1 MENAT
6 TPHSEHIRSNLC
18 FGFCIT
24 PAFGIE
30 IISYAVH
37 SMNICHPA
45 NHIYKWA
52 TPMLRYH
59 LFLWAVL
66 ICSPVPAD
74 QRPNIIVIMVD
85 DMGWSDLGCYG
96 GEIDTPNIDS
106 LATDGLR
113 FTQFYNNSV
122 CGATR
127 ASLLTGLYCQQT
139 GHRGDRWNEPKD
151 FQKCVLISELLQTNG
166 YHTAMV
172 GKWQGRDLAV
182 QRGFDRF
189 FGPNCQGKISY
200 WNAVKANDFYLD
212 DQPWKFPEND
222 FFMTDVFNDYAVDF
236 LADAVKGDNPFF
248 LYVAYIAPHWPLH
261 ARDRDIATYRERY
274 RTKGWD
280 ECRQTRIAK
289 QHELGLLRRGYEPAS
304 PATSIH
310 KWTDDPHKEWQAER
324 MAAYAAQISNVDRG
338 VGRLLDVL
346 RNSDDGSNTLVLFLS
361 DNGAAPDGGLRLTT
375 SGFGFG
381 PKSNDGNWRADGAAI
396 KPGSGPD
403 LLPGPH
409 DTFAAYGLAWATTS
423 NTPLR
428 DTKQSAYEGGIRT
441 PLIARWPAV
450 IKKGGVLT
458 PQPGHVIDIMAT
470 TLDVA
475 GVEYPTIFQDR
486 RPIPMEGKTL
496 VPVFEGQE
504 RDGHDVLAWKCSRGR
519 AVRSGPWKLVRP
531 RDDRDWELY
540 NVIDDPGETNDL
552 AEQHPDRVE
561 RMTEQY
567 SAWRIHVGAQ

>member
-1 MENAT
+1 M
-6 TPHSEHIRSNLC
+6 P
-18 FGFCIT
+18 
-24 PAFGIE
+24 
-30 IISYAVH
+30 
-37 SMNICHPA
+37 
-45 NHIYKWA
+45 
-52 TPMLRYH
+52 RYY
-59 LFLWAVL
+59 LFLFVVVMCSAV
-66 ICSPVPAD
+66 SAD
-74 QRPNIIVIMVD
+74 QRPNIVVIMVD

-106 LATDGLR
+106 LAAEGLR
-113 FTQFYNNSV
+113 FTQFYNNAV

-151 FQKCVLISELLQTNG
+151 FQKCVLIPELLQANG

-200 WNAVKANDFYLD
+200 WNAVKANEFYLD
-212 DQPWKFPEND
+212 DQPWKFPESD
-222 FFMTDVFNDYAVDF
+222 FFMTDAFNDYAVDF
-236 LADAVKGDNPFF
+236 LADATKSQQPFF

-261 ARDRDIATYRERY
+261 ARERDIAAYRERY
-274 RTKGWD
+274 RTKGW
-280 ECRQTRIAK
+280 EEWRQTRIAK
-289 QHELGLLRRGYEPAS
+289 QQEMKLLPPDTKPAS
-304 PATSIH
+304 PSASIH
-310 KWTDDPHKEWQAER
+310 KWGDDPHKIWQAER

-338 VGRLLDVL
+338 VGRMLRIL
-346 RNSDDGSNTLVLFLS
+346 RNSDADSNTLVLFLS
-361 DNGAAPDGGLRLTT
+361 DNGAAPDGGLRPTR

-381 PKSNDGNWRADGAAI
+381 PKSNNGQWRTDGVAI

-403 LLPGPH
+403 LMPGLQ

-450 IKKGGVLT
+450 IEKGGDLT
-458 PQPGHVIDIMAT
+458 RQPGHVIDIMAT

-475 GVEYPTIFQDR
+475 GVEYSAEFQGR

-496 VPVFEGQE
+496 APIFAGHK
-504 RDGHDVLAWKCSRGR
+504 RDGHKVLAWRCSRGR
-519 AVRSGPWKLVRP
+519 AIRSGPWKLVRP

-540 NVIDDPGETNDL
+540 NVVDDAGETNNL
-552 AEQHPDRVE
+552 AAEFPDRVE
-561 RMTEQY
+561 LMTEQY
-567 SAWRIHVGAQ
+567 DAWRSHVGAK